1 MAGQEQFEKWTVK
14 LADRDWAALERIW
27 SNVNSAPGGEVI
39 S

>member
-1 MAGQEQFEKWTVK
+1 MAGQDKWTVK

-27 SNVNSAPGGEVI
+27 SNANSAPGGEVI